1 MEGTHAGGVHE
12 ELQSMGR
19 IHFAEI
25 HGGPSP
31 TLEQGMNVRSPLLEE
46 EGAAEK
52 MCDELTSN
60 PIPHQPGPL
69 QGGGGENQE

>member
-52 MCDELTSN
+52 MCDELT
-60 PIPHQPGPL
+60 
-69 QGGGGENQE
+69 